1 MPDAVPVR
9 EAPASLLPDQLGA
22 SFANQKK
29 EPVLRIGNIQGNIL
43 AGFNKDHQTLL
54 FLRITSPEH
63 CKRWLRELTPFI
75 ATVEEV
81 LAFNRLFKTIRKRRG
96 TETRTVEATWLN
108 IAFSFSALKT
118 LNSEADAFR
127 DAAFRN
133 GMAAQSA
140 GLGDPTNPVL
150 EGCPQ
155 NWVVGGSAE
164 TEAHIVLLVASDD
177 RNTLSAEVARLE
189 DGIYAPRAA
198 NGNLAPSGV
207 QVIYKQHCATLPS
220 PLTGHEHFGFLDG
233 VSQPGI
239 RGLLSERK
247 TDVLT
252 RRQNPADKEQGK
264 PGQDLLWPG
273 EFVFGYQGQ
282 DPNGTSIASPG
293 PEAQAGPT
301 WGDDGSFLVIRRLR
315 QDVPKFQEFLKTKA
329 PDAGLTAEQFGA
341 KCVGRWPSG
350 APVLRAPNA
359 DNRQLGDDDCAN
371 NHFEFQ
377 GASKRIHRGNRSEN
391 FCEDIRPDQSP
402 GDKTGQRCP
411 FAGHIRKAYPRDD
424 VSNSSAPPSP
434 YAGASSPLRLDE
446 IDTQTH
452 RLLRRGIPFGSPYPL
467 ATDAPVQDSGD
478 RGLLFMAY
486 QTSIVRQFEFVTQK
500 WVNNPNFKD
509 IGAGH
514 DPILGQNG
522 NDGQKGNDASRTRH
536 FQVLRPD
543 GSVHVVTATDEW
555 VIPTGGGYFFAPSI
569 SALAVLSA

>member
-1 MPDAVPVR
+1 M
-9 EAPASLLPDQLGA
+9 
-22 SFANQKK
+22 
-29 EPVLRIGNIQGNIL
+29 
-43 AGFNKDHQTLL
+43 
-54 FLRITSPEH
+54 
-63 CKRWLRELTPFI
+63 TPFI

-96 TETRTVEATWLN
+96 TETRTVEANWLN
-108 IAFSFSALKT
+108 IAFSFSALQL
-118 LNSEADAFR
+118 LNAEAGAFT
-127 DAAFRN
+127 DAAFCN
-133 GMAAQSA
+133 GLAAQSA
-140 GLGDPTNPVL
+140 GLGDPTNPAL

-177 RNTLSAEVARLE
+177 KNTLSAEVARLE
-189 DGIYAPRAA
+189 DTIYAPRDA
-198 NGNLAPSGV
+198 NGHLAPSGV

-220 PLTGHEHFGFLDG
+220 PLIGHEHFGFLDG

-252 RRQNPADKEQGK
+252 RRQNPADKDQGK

-282 DPNGTSIASPG
+282 DPNGTSINLPG
-293 PEAQAGPT
+293 SEAKAGPS

-315 QDVPKFQEFLKTKA
+315 QDVPKFQEFLKTQA
-329 PDAGLTAEQFGA
+329 ANAGVTAEQFGA

-350 APVLRAPNA
+350 APILRAP
-359 DNRQLGDDDCAN
+359 DKDDKELGDDDCAN

-377 GASKRIHRGNRSEN
+377 DPSKPIRRRTPSDIL
-391 FCEDIRPDQSP
+391 CQDIRRDQSP

-424 VSNSSAPPSP
+424 VSNPNAPPPP
-434 YAGASSPLRLDE
+434 YPGTSSSLRVNE
-446 IDTQTH
+446 IDTQTY

-467 ATDAPVQDSGD
+467 ATDAPAKDSGD

-500 WVNNPNFKD
+500 WVNNPDFKD

-514 DPILGQNG
+514 DPILGQNANG
-522 NDGQKGNDASRTRH
+522 SSRTRQ
-536 FQVLRPD
+536 FQVPVPD
-543 GSVHVVTATDEW
+543 GSTRTVTTNDEW